1 MVKKNHYKRISF
13 NEQTQVKRYLDV
25 IYHAA
30 QFFEDYFIN
39 QKVVYCTASQEAVIA
54 FSKTNF
60 MHLCGLYYQKGAYSF
75 YDDSLNRHLKLEL
88 LQIKKDGTS
97 FQKLQVLHS
106 IKDLI
111 SPFVLLTG
119 RGSFLYL
126 DFDYALRTRKQVLA
140 LTLVDNR
147 TVLVPQSLLNLK
159 RQISF
164 PKGDPVCRIYAE
176 NYETGQQQDLY
187 LKNDEEK

>member
-1 MVKKNHYKRISF
+1 
-13 NEQTQVKRYLDV
+13 
-25 IYHAA
+25 
-30 QFFEDYFIN
+30 
-39 QKVVYCTASQEAVIA
+39 
-54 FSKTNF
+54 